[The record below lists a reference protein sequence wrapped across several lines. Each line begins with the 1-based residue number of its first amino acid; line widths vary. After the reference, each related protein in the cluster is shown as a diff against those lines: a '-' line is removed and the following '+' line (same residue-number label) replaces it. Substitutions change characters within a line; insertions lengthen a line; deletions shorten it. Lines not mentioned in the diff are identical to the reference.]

1 MFIIIE
7 GIDGAGKSIIRKV
20 LTDFYVNLKFLDL
33 KEGYEKIKKK
43 DLNVKKDFFKA
54 NFLANRNEMIIVD
67 RFHLSEI
74 VYSKTLRNTD
84 VDIEEFEKE
93 IFGPDIKNVVSILI
107 DAHEEVAQER
117 IIKRDGKKYEQNLHL
132 ERKLFKDTER
142 NSVIPTKYMIY
153 NDDLKKVTDS
163 VKEFI
168 EHVCGIS
175 GKVLKK

>member
-1 MFIIIE
+1 MFIILE
-7 GIDGAGKSIIRKV
+7 GIDGAGKSIIRKA
-20 LTDFYVNLKFLDL
+20 LTDFYVNLEFLDL
-33 KEGYEKIKKK
+33 KEEYEKIKKK

-54 NFLANRNEMIIVD
+54 HFLKNKDKTVVVD
-67 RFHLSEI
+67 RFHFSEI
-74 VYSKTLRNTD
+74 VYSKTLRDTN
-84 VDIEEFEKE
+84 VNIEEFEKE
-93 IFGPDIKNVVSILI
+93 VFGSDIKNVVTILI
-107 DAHEEVAQER
+107 DAHEEVAQKR
-117 IIKRDGKKYEQNLHL
+117 IIKRDGKKYEQDLQL

-153 NDDLKKVTDS
+153 NDDLKKVTDN